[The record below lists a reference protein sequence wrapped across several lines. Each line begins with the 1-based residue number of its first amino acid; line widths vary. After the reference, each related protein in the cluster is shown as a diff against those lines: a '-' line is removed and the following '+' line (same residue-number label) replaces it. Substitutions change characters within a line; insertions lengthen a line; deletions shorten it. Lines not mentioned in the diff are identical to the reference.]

1 MYSYEFKIKA
11 LKQLKKLD
19 KSVQRKIIEKMDLVS
34 KEEILFSN
42 KRLTKFKIGSY
53 RLRIGDYRLVYD
65 IEGKMIT
72 ILLLGH
78 RRDIYK

>member
-1 MYSYEFKIKA
+1 VYSYEFKIKA

-19 KSVQRKIIEKMDLVS
+19 KPVQRKIIEKLDLVS
-34 KEEILFSN
+34 KEEVLFNN

-53 RLRIGDYRLVYD
+53 RLRIGDYRLIYD
-65 IEGKMIT
+65 IDGKMIT

-78 RRDIYK
+78 RKEIYK

>member
-19 KSVQRKIIEKMDLVS
+19 RPVQKKIIEKLDQVS
-34 KEEILFSN
+34 KEEVLFSN
-42 KRLTKFKIGSY
+42 KRLTKFKIGSF
-53 RLRIGDYRLVYD
+53 RLRIGDYRVVYD

-72 ILLLGH
+72 VLLLGH
-78 RRDIYK
+78 RREIYK

>member
-1 MYSYEFKIKA
+1 VYSYEFKIKA

-19 KSVQRKIIEKMDLVS
+19 RNTQKRIVERLDQISR
-34 KEEILFSN
+34 EEVLYSN

-53 RLRIGDYRLVYD
+53 RLRVGDYRLVYD

-72 ILLLGH
+72 VLLLGH
-78 RRDIYK
+78 RREIYK

>member
-19 KSVQRKIIEKMDLVS
+19 KPTQKKIIERLDLIS

-42 KRLTKFKIGSY
+42 KRLTKFRIGSY
-53 RLRIGDYRLVYD
+53 RLRIGDYRIIYD
-65 IEGKMIT
+65 IDGKIMT

-78 RRDIYK
+78 RKDIYK

>member
-1 MYSYEFKIKA
+1 MYSYEFKTKA

-19 KSVQRKIIEKMDLVS
+19 KSVQRKIIQRMDQVS
-34 KEEILFSN
+34 SEEILFSN

-53 RLRIGDYRLVYD
+53 RLRVGDYRVIYD
-65 IEGKMIT
+65 IDGKMIT

-78 RRDIYK
+78 RKEIYR

>member
-19 KSVQRKIIEKMDLVS
+19 KPVQRKIIEKLDLVS
-34 KEEILFSN
+34 KEEVLFNN

-53 RLRIGDYRLVYD
+53 RLRIGDYRLIYD
-65 IEGKMIT
+65 IDGKMIT

-78 RRDIYK
+78 RKEIYK